1 LGAAIRLKAIPLGE
15 SVDRDDFILFS
26 ESNSRFLVEVASEN
40 RAEFEKV
47 MARIDLAVIGEVTDG
62 EVLEIYGVKDEKK
75 VAASIGELKEAWQRP
90 LRW

>member
-1 LGAAIRLKAIPLGE
+1 MLQREARTRGWYPKH
-15 SVDRDDFILFS
+15 
-26 ESNSRFLVEVASEN
+26 EVASEN